1 MNTYHEQHVKSSDFL
16 SDIVIGMA
24 DGLTVPFAL
33 TAGLTGAIA
42 STSIIT
48 TAGLAEIVAGSIA
61 MGLGGYLAG
70 KTEIEHYDA
79 ELVREYY
86 EIESIPEKER
96 QEVADEPKGTKT
108 PYPRVGRQ
116 SRRPGCRCSKS
127 SAACP
132 TSP

>member
-86 EIESIPEKER
+86 EIERGER
-96 QEVADEPKGTKT
+96 ENRGI
-108 PYPRVGRQ
+108 
-116 SRRPGCRCSKS
+116 
-127 SAACP
+127 
-132 TSP
+132 